1 MDIIVNQPGRISSSS
16 SKYLYFSNGTIS
28 ESPPVTGNLPVTKIS
43 ISSIQI
49 DPLKRIASFTISFW
63 TSNTPNDN
71 SIFLGQKV
79 YSCNCTYTVPIINPN
94 VFSITSYQTSPQFY
108 TITIKDKNTNV
119 CTFTSMFP
127 YYDTNSDLYVFY
139 DQNTPWQ
146 FTGPTGSYTGN
157 NLSKTIVDKYTS
169 SDSDINSI
177 DVWYTTSN
185 GIQYLRTNVAN
196 TQLKPKGTIKF
207 LYSTDPNNLSGP
219 SGPSVTTDSIY
230 PYQFNMPDDYYVRSE
245 LQTNSQSSYITTIV
259 LNGYTNSI
267 QTLNIPVIGPTG
279 LQGNFNNFN
288 FYNQLIT
295 GPTGTTGTYSTAQFL
310 DYTLYTGYTG
320 VQNRFT
326 GYYYTGYTGTSGY
339 KLTNLQ
345 YTPDIPNTTVI
356 IPSVIVSD
364 ISQKTPLQYCSNPL
378 NSTDIG
384 IMDPSSYSIY
394 NAILSMLQ
402 STGPTGSFINTVL
415 DKSIAL
421 SGSTTVGM
429 SGSILF
435 INL

>member
-1 MDIIVNQPGRISSSS
+1 
-16 SKYLYFSNGTIS
+16 
-28 ESPPVTGNLPVTKIS
+28 
-43 ISSIQI
+43 
-49 DPLKRIASFTISFW
+49 
-63 TSNTPNDN
+63 
-71 SIFLGQKV
+71 
-79 YSCNCTYTVPIINPN
+79 
-94 VFSITSYQTSPQFY
+94 
-108 TITIKDKNTNV
+108 
-119 CTFTSMFP
+119 MFP

-146 FTGPTGSYTGN
+146 FIGPTGSYTDN

-207 LYSTDPNNLSGP
+207 LYSTDPNNLTGP

-245 LQTNSQSSYITTIV
+245 LQTNSHSSYITTIV

-279 LQGNFNNFN
+279 LQGNFNNF
-288 FYNQLIT
+288 YNQLIT

-310 DYTLYTGYTG
+310 DYTL
-320 VQNRFT
+320 
-326 GYYYTGYTGTSGY
+326 GTSGY

-402 STGPTGSFINTVL
+402 STGPTGSFIKTVL

>member
-1 MDIIVNQPGRISSSS
+1 MDIIVNQPGRISSSSSS

-28 ESPPVTGNLPVTKIS
+28 ESLTVTGNLPVTKIS

-63 TSNTPNDN
+63 ASNTPNDN

-108 TITIKDKNTNV
+108 TITIKDKTNTNV

-146 FTGPTGSYTGN
+146 FIGPTGSYTDN

-207 LYSTDPNNLSGP
+207 LYSTDPNNLTGP

-245 LQTNSQSSYITTIV
+245 LQTNSHSSYITTIV

-279 LQGNFNNFN
+279 LQGNFNNF
-288 FYNQLIT
+288 YNQLIT

-310 DYTLYTGYTG
+310 DYTL
-320 VQNRFT
+320 
-326 GYYYTGYTGTSGY
+326 GTSGY

-402 STGPTGSFINTVL
+402 STGPTGSFIKTVL